1 LTGVQEAA
9 AEGGTSSMMDIVFG
23 LQADAGAWPD
33 HGGTGSG
40 SSGAPVVGPNGLIEI
55 LETAR
60 GLGAP
65 STPNVVRIAAYQ
77 AALEKLEGQAR
88 FWTKSLALD
97 GWATARTLLRWRDEL
112 VDAGW
117 DPAATWTS
125 PRLADLAAVAN
136 AAADLP
142 PGVGDRLA
150 ALMKD
155 LATRPAL
162 PIRRIRLIDPLDVH
176 SAGWRR
182 LLDRLEACGVA
193 VEQLPHAPAA
203 PDGTALGRLQRW
215 MRGDGPVAGEPDGTV
230 TIATSASAALAAEI
244 TGQWFAERGD
254 LEAVLIAQ
262 DADTHLLDHGLCAA
276 GQPRAGRSRA
286 SAYRGSLQILLLAFK
301 IAWTPFD
308 PRALMELLAFP
319 TSPIAPRAARRLAA
333 ALEEAPG
340 RGGLVW
346 REAWSEIGEAELA
359 DADGDPANVKKAHAR
374 LERWREWVEPEP
386 ADPSVGMPLV
396 SALAACDRTIAWA
409 GARHAIDG
417 DQLYAATVALAGDVR
432 AALVK
437 LGRDVLPRTLI
448 ERIIDQALDVGH
460 DNPAAAAEAARW
472 RCVPQPGSVWASAET
487 VVWWNF
493 RTTQEGL
500 QRQPWTHAERQE
512 LAEKGCSVDDVG
524 LAGRAASAAWE
535 RAVLHAR
542 GNLLLIA
549 GGLDSGD
556 DEALHPLAHRLAPA
570 TEKLASCVRI
580 EDALAEPT
588 IWVAGVELRREPVP
602 VAPLP
607 KSRSAWPTPAGYRE
621 RLDGLIHSA
630 TSFEAGLG
638 CHLKWALKHVARLR
652 PGRVRSI
659 PDANQLLGNLAHALA
674 QEIFTPGDPPPVE
687 AARARAAELL
697 DDLIDNIAA
706 PLRLAEL
713 AAQLA
718 DARAR
723 LPAAMGELA
732 RTLAANELTVEAS
745 EKQVSATFENALS
758 VRGAVDLIARDK
770 DDRHVIIDLKWT
782 RNDKKRREELQHGNA
797 VQLATYGA
805 MTAGDEPYRAGYF
818 LLNQRQ
824 FATLVEGGLIGR
836 AVVGAR
842 SFPATWAAVRESWR
856 KLAEIA
862 EAGQLVACGLEGHEQ
877 HLPADLPILLE
888 ANCKW
893 CDYQTLCR
901 VRGLA

>member
-1 LTGVQEAA
+1 MDMQEIAG
-9 AEGGTSSMMDIVFG
+9 GGTGGMMEIVFG

-33 HGGTGSG
+33 HGGTGSAA
-40 SSGAPVVGPNGLIEI
+40 SGAPVVGPNGFVEI

-65 STPNVVRIAAYQ
+65 ETPNVVRIAAFE
-77 AALEKLEGQAR
+77 AALEKLDGPPR
-88 FWTKSLALD
+88 FWTKSLQVD

-117 DPAATWTS
+117 DPAAGWTS
-125 PRLADLAAVAN
+125 PRLVDLAA
-136 AAADLP
+136 ADEAGAVVP
-142 PGVGDRLA
+142 PGLADRVG
-150 ALMKD
+150 ALVED
-155 LATRPAL
+155 LATGPSL
-162 PIRRIRLIDPLDVH
+162 PIRRIRLIDPRDVH
-176 SAGWRR
+176 PAGWRR

-193 VEQLPHAPAA
+193 VEQVPLAPAA
-203 PDGTALGRLQRW
+203 PDGTALGLLQRW
-215 MRGDGPVAGEPDGTV
+215 MTDGGSLDGEPDGTV
-230 TIATSASAALAAEI
+230 TIATSASAALAAEVM
-244 TGQWFAERGD
+244 GQWFAERGD

-286 SAYRGSLQILLLAFK
+286 SAHRGSLQILLLAFK

-340 RGGLVW
+340 RGSTVW
-346 REAWSEIGEAELA
+346 RDAWAEIGEAELA
-359 DADGDPANVKKAHAR
+359 DANGDPAKLKKAHAR
-374 LERWREWVEPEP
+374 LERWRQWVEPEP
-386 ADPSVGMPLV
+386 AEPDAGMPLAA
-396 SALAACDRTIAWA
+396 ALAACDRTIAWA

-417 DQLYAATVALAGDVR
+417 DQLYAATLALASDVR
-432 AALVK
+432 AAVVK
-437 LGRDVLPRTLI
+437 LGREVLPRTLV
-448 ERIIDQALDVGH
+448 ERIIDQALDIGH

-472 RCVPQPGSVWASAET
+472 RCVPQPGSLWAPAET

-500 QRQPWTHAERQE
+500 QRQPWTDAERQE
-512 LAEKGCSVDDVG
+512 LADKGSPVDDVG
-524 LAGRAASAAWE
+524 LAGRAASASWE

-542 GNLLLIA
+542 GNLLLVA

-580 EDALAEPT
+580 EDALAAPT
-588 IWVAGVELRREPVP
+588 ITVGGVELRREAVP
-602 VAPLP
+602 LAPLP
-607 KSRSAWPTPAGYRE
+607 QSRPVWPAPAGYRE
-621 RLDGLIHSA
+621 RLEGLIHSA
-630 TSFEAGLG
+630 TSFETGLG

-674 QEIFTPGDPPPVE
+674 QEIFVPGDPPSAE
-687 AARARAAELL
+687 AAKERAGELL
-697 DDLIDNIAA
+697 DDLIDHIAA
-706 PLRLAEL
+706 PLRLPEL

-718 DARAR
+718 EARAR
-723 LPAAMGELA
+723 LPAAMAELA
-732 RTLAANELTVEAS
+732 RTLAVNELTVEEA

-770 DDRHVIIDLKWT
+770 NGQHVIIDLKWT
-782 RNDKKRREELQHGNA
+782 RSEKKRREELQQGNA

-805 MTAGDEPYRAGYF
+805 MTAGDAPYRAGYF

-836 AVVGAR
+836 AIEGAR
-842 SFPATWAAVRESWR
+842 GFPATWAAVRESWR
-856 KLAEIA
+856 KLGELAD
-862 EAGQLVACGLEGHEQ
+862 AGQLVACGVEGHNE
-877 HLPADLPILLE
+877 HLPADLPIVLE

-901 VRGLA
+901 VRGLG